1 MSKVEFL
8 ATVIVAV
15 ITAIALG
22 TATVMLITLGMIKL
36 VTFLLF

>member
-1 MSKVEFL
+1 MSKIEFL
-8 ATVIVAV
+8 ATAIVAV
-15 ITAIALG
+15 IAAIALG